1 MKSLKPLGPRV
12 ATLAGGLDS
21 KDPVTRM
28 SAISELALLVS
39 CSGAARDAVAA
50 GQIENKLLK
59 VLSRTSDSNGQCYIM
74 SILSNLADNQAS
86 RERQVT
92 VVPALATLLK
102 SHSPEVRHA
111 AALHLARLSHS
122 DLQRQALSKSGA
134 PPREPSPLRQQPH
147 RDLTPVSGGLR
158 LLHSM
163 EAEQDM
169 RRVQTLPTL
178 GHSGSSGT
186 LAGKIRP
193 SDRHALLLQETAQ
206 YARWTLRSA
215 QGRNYKPS
223 LQPKSAEVYAEE
235 MAAVNLQKHERGR
248 GQRAEL
254 RAKQAAKV
262 ALDAREQELLNE
274 LNAIAVEVA
283 TQAPTTEEAYM
294 QMYEQL
300 DDKGKAE
307 VIVQNVMAAVKDV
320 RPEASGVIRSIQPEH
335 IELDLSFPSSNGEM
349 VKLRLTIAVEESP
362 EQQAAHLVQSVMA
375 AVTPGELGGAEQQ
388 AAALVQN
395 VLDTVMDG
403 DFTTPRNNASQ
414 ADLDAAAFLLQSAA
428 AGRMVAKADLDAAAA
443 LLQGA
448 APPRNNFEL
457 ELAFPSSDGQDV
469 KLALMF

>member
-1 MKSLKPLGPRV
+1 MLARGRSPTKNLKPLGPRV
-12 ATLAGGLDS
+12 ASLAGGLDS

-28 SAISELALLVS
+28 AAISELALLVS

-50 GQIENKLLK
+50 GQVESKLLK

-92 VVPALATLLK
+92 VVPVLATLLK

-134 PPREPSPLRQQPH
+134 LPREPFPLRQQFT
-147 RDLTPVSGGLR
+147 LTSPLPLSGGLR

-169 RRVQTLPTL
+169 RRVRTLPTL

-223 LQPKSAEVYAEE
+223 LQPKSAEFYAQEE
-235 MAAVNLQKHERGR
+235 AAINLQKHERGR
-248 GQRAEL
+248 GLRAEL

-262 ALDAREQELLNE
+262 ALDAREQELLND

-283 TQAPTTEEAYM
+283 TQAPVTEVAYM
-294 QMYEQL
+294 NMYEEL

-307 VIVQNVMAAVKDV
+307 IIVQNVMAAVKDV
-320 RPEASGVIRSIQPEH
+320 RPDDFSDARPEASAVMRSLPQD
-335 IELDLSFPSSNGEM
+335 IELDLPLASSDGEV
-349 VKLRLTIAVEESP
+349 VKLRLAIAVEASP
-362 EQQAAHLVQSVMA
+362 E
-375 AVTPGELGGAEQQ
+375 EQ
-388 AAALVQN
+388 AAALVQS
-395 VLDTVMDG
+395 VMDAVMDR
-403 DFTTPRNNASQ
+403 DFTTPRDNASR
-414 ADLDAAAFLLQSAA
+414 AELDAAASLLQSAA
-428 AGRMVAKADLDAAAA
+428 LARGTGVELVLA
-443 LLQGA
+443 L
-448 APPRNNFEL
+448 PCT
-457 ELAFPSSDGQDV
+457 DGEDV
-469 KLALMF
+469 KLSLML

>member
-1 MKSLKPLGPRV
+1 MLARGRSPTKNLKPLGPRV
-12 ATLAGGLDS
+12 ASLAGGLDS

-28 SAISELALLVS
+28 AAISELALLVS

-50 GQIENKLLK
+50 GQVESKLLK

-92 VVPALATLLK
+92 VVPVLAALLK

-134 PPREPSPLRQQPH
+134 LPREPFPLRQQFT
-147 RDLTPVSGGLR
+147 LTSPLPLSGGLR

-169 RRVQTLPTL
+169 RRVRTLPTL

-223 LQPKSAEVYAEE
+223 LQPKSAEFYAQEE
-235 MAAVNLQKHERGR
+235 AAINLQKHERGR
-248 GQRAEL
+248 GLRAEL

-262 ALDAREQELLNE
+262 ALDAREQELLND

-283 TQAPTTEEAYM
+283 TQAPVTEVAYM
-294 QMYEQL
+294 NMYEEL

-307 VIVQNVMAAVKDV
+307 IIVQNVMAAVKDV
-320 RPEASGVIRSIQPEH
+320 RPDDFSDARPEASAVMRSIPQD
-335 IELDLSFPSSNGEM
+335 IELDLPLASSDGEV
-349 VKLRLTIAVEESP
+349 VKLRLAIAVEASP
-362 EQQAAHLVQSVMA
+362 E
-375 AVTPGELGGAEQQ
+375 EQ
-388 AAALVQN
+388 AAALVQS
-395 VLDTVMDG
+395 VMDAVMDR
-403 DFTTPRNNASQ
+403 DFTTPRDNASR
-414 ADLDAAAFLLQSAA
+414 AELDAAASLLQSAA
-428 AGRMVAKADLDAAAA
+428 LARGTGVELVLA
-443 LLQGA
+443 L
-448 APPRNNFEL
+448 PCT
-457 ELAFPSSDGQDV
+457 DGEDV
-469 KLALMF
+469 KLSLML

>member
-1 MKSLKPLGPRV
+1 MLARGRSPTKNLKPLGPRV
-12 ATLAGGLDS
+12 ASLAGGLDS

-28 SAISELALLVS
+28 AAISELALLVS

-50 GQIENKLLK
+50 GQVESKLLK

-92 VVPALATLLK
+92 VVPVLATLLK

-134 PPREPSPLRQQPH
+134 LPREPFPLRQQFT
-147 RDLTPVSGGLR
+147 LTSPLPLSGGLR

-169 RRVQTLPTL
+169 RRVRTLPTL

-223 LQPKSAEVYAEE
+223 LQPKSAEFYAQEE
-235 MAAVNLQKHERGR
+235 AAINLQKHERGR
-248 GQRAEL
+248 GLRAEL

-262 ALDAREQELLNE
+262 ALDAREQELLND

-283 TQAPTTEEAYM
+283 TQAPVTEVAYM
-294 QMYEQL
+294 NMYEEL

-307 VIVQNVMAAVKDV
+307 IIVQNVMAAVKDV
-320 RPEASGVIRSIQPEH
+320 RPDDFSDARPEASAVMRSIPQD
-335 IELDLSFPSSNGEM
+335 IELDLPLASSDGEV
-349 VKLRLTIAVEESP
+349 VKLRLAIAVEASP
-362 EQQAAHLVQSVMA
+362 E
-375 AVTPGELGGAEQQ
+375 EQ
-388 AAALVQN
+388 AAALVQS
-395 VLDTVMDG
+395 VMDAVMDR
-403 DFTTPRNNASQ
+403 DFTTPRDNASR
-414 ADLDAAAFLLQSAA
+414 AELDAAASLLQSAA
-428 AGRMVAKADLDAAAA
+428 LARGTGVELVLA
-443 LLQGA
+443 L
-448 APPRNNFEL
+448 
-457 ELAFPSSDGQDV
+457 SCTDGEDV
-469 KLALMF
+469 KLSLML

>member
-1 MKSLKPLGPRV
+1 VKNLKPLGPRV
-12 ATLAGGLDS
+12 SSLSGGLDS
-21 KDPVTRM
+21 KDPVMRM

-122 DLQRQALSKSGA
+122 DLQRQALSKSG
-134 PPREPSPLRQQPH
+134 
-147 RDLTPVSGGLR
+147 GLR

-163 EAEQDM
+163 EAEEDM

-178 GHSGSSGT
+178 GHSRSSGA
-186 LAGKIRP
+186 LAGRIRP

-223 LQPKSAEVYAEE
+223 LQPKSAEAYAEE
-235 MAAVNLQKHERGR
+235 TAAVNLQKHERGR

-335 IELDLSFPSSNGEM
+335 IELDLSFPSSNGEV
-349 VKLRLTIAVEESP
+349 VKLRLTIACEQSP
-362 EQQAAHLVQSVMA
+362 EQQAANLVQSVMA
-375 AVTPGELGGAEQQ
+375 AVMPGELGGAEQQ

-395 VLDTVMDG
+395 VLDAVMDR

-414 ADLDAAAFLLQSAA
+414 AELDAASSLLQAAA
-428 AGRMVAKADLDAAAA
+428 AGRMVAMADLNAAAALLQGAAAGRMVAQADLDAAAA

-448 APPRNNFEL
+448 AAARHNIEL

-469 KLALMF
+469 KLALLL

>member
-1 MKSLKPLGPRV
+1 MPDTCFFPLRIPVGRRRAPTNMLARGRSPTKNLKPLGPRV
-12 ATLAGGLDS
+12 ASLAGGLDS

-28 SAISELALLVS
+28 AAISELALLVS

-50 GQIENKLLK
+50 GQVESKLLK

-92 VVPALATLLK
+92 VVPVLATLLK

-134 PPREPSPLRQQPH
+134 LPREPFPLRQQFT
-147 RDLTPVSGGLR
+147 LTSPLPLSGGLR

-169 RRVQTLPTL
+169 RRVRTLPTL
-178 GHSGSSGT
+178 GHSGSCGT

-223 LQPKSAEVYAEE
+223 LQPKSAEFYAQEE
-235 MAAVNLQKHERGR
+235 AAINLQKHERGR
-248 GQRAEL
+248 GLRAEL

-262 ALDAREQELLNE
+262 ALDAREQELLND

-283 TQAPTTEEAYM
+283 TQAPVTEVAYM
-294 QMYEQL
+294 NVYEEL

-307 VIVQNVMAAVKDV
+307 IIVQNVMAAVKDV
-320 RPEASGVIRSIQPEH
+320 RPDDFSDARPEASAVMRSIPQD
-335 IELDLSFPSSNGEM
+335 IELDLPLASSDGEV
-349 VKLRLTIAVEESP
+349 VKLRLAIAVEASP
-362 EQQAAHLVQSVMA
+362 E
-375 AVTPGELGGAEQQ
+375 EQ
-388 AAALVQN
+388 AAALVQS
-395 VLDTVMDG
+395 VMDAVMDR
-403 DFTTPRNNASQ
+403 DFTTPRDNASR
-414 ADLDAAAFLLQSAA
+414 AELDAAASLLQSAA
-428 AGRMVAKADLDAAAA
+428 LARSTGVELVLA
-443 LLQGA
+443 L
-448 APPRNNFEL
+448 PCT
-457 ELAFPSSDGQDV
+457 DGEDV
-469 KLALMF
+469 KLSLML

>member
-1 MKSLKPLGPRV
+1 MLARGRSPTKNLKPLGPRV
-12 ATLAGGLDS
+12 ASLAGGLDS

-28 SAISELALLVS
+28 AAISELALLVS

-50 GQIENKLLK
+50 GQVESKLLK

-92 VVPALATLLK
+92 VVPVLATLLK

-134 PPREPSPLRQQPH
+134 LPREPFPLRQQFT
-147 RDLTPVSGGLR
+147 LTSPLPLSGGLR

-169 RRVQTLPTL
+169 RRVRTLPTL

-223 LQPKSAEVYAEE
+223 LQPKSAEFYAQEE
-235 MAAVNLQKHERGR
+235 AAINLQKHERGR
-248 GQRAEL
+248 GLRAEL

-262 ALDAREQELLNE
+262 ALDAREQELLND

-283 TQAPTTEEAYM
+283 TQAPVTEVAYM
-294 QMYEQL
+294 NMYEEL

-307 VIVQNVMAAVKDV
+307 IIVQNVMAAVKDV
-320 RPEASGVIRSIQPEH
+320 RPDDFSDARPEASAVMRSIPQD
-335 IELDLSFPSSNGEM
+335 IELDLPLASSDGEV
-349 VKLRLTIAVEESP
+349 VKLRLAIAVEASP
-362 EQQAAHLVQSVMA
+362 E
-375 AVTPGELGGAEQQ
+375 EQ
-388 AAALVQN
+388 AAALVQS
-395 VLDTVMDG
+395 VMDAVMDR
-403 DFTTPRNNASQ
+403 DFTTPRDNASR
-414 ADLDAAAFLLQSAA
+414 AELDAAASLLHSAA
-428 AGRMVAKADLDAAAA
+428 LARSTGVELVLA
-443 LLQGA
+443 L
-448 APPRNNFEL
+448 PCT
-457 ELAFPSSDGQDV
+457 DGEDV
-469 KLALMF
+469 KLSLML

>member
-1 MKSLKPLGPRV
+1 MLARGRSPTKNLKPLGPRV
-12 ATLAGGLDS
+12 ASLAGGLDS

-28 SAISELALLVS
+28 AAISELALLVS

-50 GQIENKLLK
+50 GQVESKLLK

-92 VVPALATLLK
+92 VVPVLATLLK

-134 PPREPSPLRQQPH
+134 LPREPFPLRQQFT
-147 RDLTPVSGGLR
+147 LTSPLPLSGGLR

-169 RRVQTLPTL
+169 RRVRTLPTL

-223 LQPKSAEVYAEE
+223 LQPKSAEFYAQEE
-235 MAAVNLQKHERGR
+235 AAINLQKHERGR
-248 GQRAEL
+248 GLRAEL

-262 ALDAREQELLNE
+262 ALDAREQELLND

-283 TQAPTTEEAYM
+283 TQAPVTEVAYM
-294 QMYEQL
+294 NMYEEL

-307 VIVQNVMAAVKDV
+307 IIVQNVMAAVKDV
-320 RPEASGVIRSIQPEH
+320 RPDDFSDARPEASAVMRSIPQD
-335 IELDLSFPSSNGEM
+335 IELDLPLASSDGEV
-349 VKLRLTIAVEESP
+349 VKLRLAIAVEASP
-362 EQQAAHLVQSVMA
+362 E
-375 AVTPGELGGAEQQ
+375 EQ
-388 AAALVQN
+388 AAALVQS
-395 VLDTVMDG
+395 VMDAVMDR
-403 DFTTPRNNASQ
+403 DFTTPRDKASR
-414 ADLDAAAFLLQSAA
+414 AELDAAASLLQSAA
-428 AGRMVAKADLDAAAA
+428 LARGTGVELVLA
-443 LLQGA
+443 L
-448 APPRNNFEL
+448 PCT
-457 ELAFPSSDGQDV
+457 DGEDV
-469 KLALMF
+469 KLSLML

>member
-1 MKSLKPLGPRV
+1 MLARGRSPTKNLKPLGPRV
-12 ATLAGGLDS
+12 ASLAGGLDS

-28 SAISELALLVS
+28 AAISELALLVS

-50 GQIENKLLK
+50 GQVESKLLK

-92 VVPALATLLK
+92 VVPVLATLLK

-134 PPREPSPLRQQPH
+134 LPREPFPLRQQFT
-147 RDLTPVSGGLR
+147 LTSPLPLSGGLR

-169 RRVQTLPTL
+169 RRVRTLPTL
-178 GHSGSSGT
+178 GHSGSCGT

-223 LQPKSAEVYAEE
+223 LQPKSAEFYAQEE
-235 MAAVNLQKHERGR
+235 AAINLQKHERGR
-248 GQRAEL
+248 GLRAEL

-262 ALDAREQELLNE
+262 ALDAREQELLND

-283 TQAPTTEEAYM
+283 TQAPVTEVAYM
-294 QMYEQL
+294 NVYEEL

-307 VIVQNVMAAVKDV
+307 IIVQNVMAAVKDV
-320 RPEASGVIRSIQPEH
+320 RPDDFSDARPEASAVMRSIPQD
-335 IELDLSFPSSNGEM
+335 IELDLPLASSDGEV
-349 VKLRLTIAVEESP
+349 VKLRLAIAVEASP
-362 EQQAAHLVQSVMA
+362 E
-375 AVTPGELGGAEQQ
+375 EQ
-388 AAALVQN
+388 AAALVQS
-395 VLDTVMDG
+395 VMDAVMDR
-403 DFTTPRNNASQ
+403 DFTTPRDNASR
-414 ADLDAAAFLLQSAA
+414 AELDAAASLLQSAA
-428 AGRMVAKADLDAAAA
+428 LARSTGVELVLA
-443 LLQGA
+443 L
-448 APPRNNFEL
+448 PCT
-457 ELAFPSSDGQDV
+457 DGEDV
-469 KLALMF
+469 KLSLML

>member
-1 MKSLKPLGPRV
+1 MLARGRSPAKNLKPLGPRV
-12 ATLAGGLDS
+12 ASLAGGLDS

-28 SAISELALLVS
+28 AAISELALLVS

-50 GQIENKLLK
+50 GQVESKLLK

-92 VVPALATLLK
+92 VVPVLAALLK

-134 PPREPSPLRQQPH
+134 LPREPFPLRQQLTLTSPLPH
-147 RDLTPVSGGLR
+147 PYLTLTLTSPLPLSGGLR

-169 RRVQTLPTL
+169 RRVRTLPTL

-223 LQPKSAEVYAEE
+223 LQPKSAEFYAQEE
-235 MAAVNLQKHERGR
+235 AAINLQKHERGR
-248 GQRAEL
+248 GLRAEL

-262 ALDAREQELLNE
+262 ALDAREQELLND

-283 TQAPTTEEAYM
+283 TQAPVTEVAYM
-294 QMYEQL
+294 NMYEEL

-307 VIVQNVMAAVKDV
+307 IIVQNVMAAVKDV
-320 RPEASGVIRSIQPEH
+320 RPDDFSDARPEASAVMRSIPQD
-335 IELDLSFPSSNGEM
+335 IELDLPLASSDGEV
-349 VKLRLTIAVEESP
+349 VKLRLAIAVEASP
-362 EQQAAHLVQSVMA
+362 E
-375 AVTPGELGGAEQQ
+375 EQ
-388 AAALVQN
+388 AAALVQS
-395 VLDTVMDG
+395 VMDAVMDR
-403 DFTTPRNNASQ
+403 DFTTPRDNASR
-414 ADLDAAAFLLQSAA
+414 AELDAAASLLQSAA
-428 AGRMVAKADLDAAAA
+428 LARGTGVELVLA
-443 LLQGA
+443 L
-448 APPRNNFEL
+448 PCT
-457 ELAFPSSDGQDV
+457 DGEDV
-469 KLALMF
+469 KLSLML

>member
-1 MKSLKPLGPRV
+1 MLARGRSPTKNLKPLGPRV
-12 ATLAGGLDS
+12 ASLAGGLDS

-28 SAISELALLVS
+28 AAISELALLVS

-50 GQIENKLLK
+50 GQVESKLLK

-92 VVPALATLLK
+92 VVPVLATLLK

-134 PPREPSPLRQQPH
+134 LPREPFPLRQQLTLTSRLPH
-147 RDLTPVSGGLR
+147 AYLTLTSPLPISGGLR
-158 LLHSM
+158 LLHSL

-169 RRVQTLPTL
+169 RRVRTLPTL

-223 LQPKSAEVYAEE
+223 LQPKSAEFYAQEE
-235 MAAVNLQKHERGR
+235 AAINLQKHERGR
-248 GQRAEL
+248 GLRAEL

-262 ALDAREQELLNE
+262 ALDAREQELLND

-283 TQAPTTEEAYM
+283 TQAPVTEVAYM
-294 QMYEQL
+294 NMYEEL

-307 VIVQNVMAAVKDV
+307 IIVQNVMAAVKDV
-320 RPEASGVIRSIQPEH
+320 RPDDFSDARPEASVVMRSIPQD
-335 IELDLSFPSSNGEM
+335 IELDLPLASSDGEV
-349 VKLRLTIAVEESP
+349 VKLRLAIAVEASP
-362 EQQAAHLVQSVMA
+362 E
-375 AVTPGELGGAEQQ
+375 EQ
-388 AAALVQN
+388 AAALVQS
-395 VLDTVMDG
+395 VMDAVMDR
-403 DFTTPRNNASQ
+403 DFTTPRDNASR
-414 ADLDAAAFLLQSAA
+414 AELDAAASLLQSAA
-428 AGRMVAKADLDAAAA
+428 LARGTGVELVLA
-443 LLQGA
+443 L
-448 APPRNNFEL
+448 PCT
-457 ELAFPSSDGQDV
+457 DGEDV
-469 KLALMF
+469 KLSLML

>member
-1 MKSLKPLGPRV
+1 MLARGRSPTKNLKPLGPRV
-12 ATLAGGLDS
+12 ASLAGGLDS

-28 SAISELALLVS
+28 AAISELALLVS

-50 GQIENKLLK
+50 GQVESKLLK

-92 VVPALATLLK
+92 VVPVLATLLK

-134 PPREPSPLRQQPH
+134 LPREPFPLRQQFT
-147 RDLTPVSGGLR
+147 LTSPLPLSGGLR

-169 RRVQTLPTL
+169 RRVRTLPTL

-223 LQPKSAEVYAEE
+223 LQPKSAEFYAQEE
-235 MAAVNLQKHERGR
+235 AAINLQKHERGR
-248 GQRAEL
+248 GLRAEL

-262 ALDAREQELLNE
+262 ALDAREQELLND

-283 TQAPTTEEAYM
+283 TQAPVTEVAYM
-294 QMYEQL
+294 NMYEEL

-307 VIVQNVMAAVKDV
+307 IIVQNVMAAGKDV
-320 RPEASGVIRSIQPEH
+320 RPDDFSDARPEASAVMRSIPQD
-335 IELDLSFPSSNGEM
+335 IELDLPLASSDGEV
-349 VKLRLTIAVEESP
+349 VKLRLAIAVEASP
-362 EQQAAHLVQSVMA
+362 E
-375 AVTPGELGGAEQQ
+375 EQ
-388 AAALVQN
+388 AAALVQS
-395 VLDTVMDG
+395 VMDAVMDR
-403 DFTTPRNNASQ
+403 DFTTPRDKASR
-414 ADLDAAAFLLQSAA
+414 AELDAAASLLQSAA
-428 AGRMVAKADLDAAAA
+428 LARGTGVELVLA
-443 LLQGA
+443 L
-448 APPRNNFEL
+448 PCT
-457 ELAFPSSDGQDV
+457 DGEDV
-469 KLALMF
+469 KLSLML

>member
-1 MKSLKPLGPRV
+1 MLARGRSPTKNLKPLGPRV
-12 ATLAGGLDS
+12 ASLAGGLDS

-28 SAISELALLVS
+28 AAISELALLVS

-50 GQIENKLLK
+50 GQVESKLLK

-92 VVPALATLLK
+92 VVPVLATLLK

-134 PPREPSPLRQQPH
+134 LPREPFPLRQQFT
-147 RDLTPVSGGLR
+147 LTSPLPLSGGLR

-169 RRVQTLPTL
+169 RRVRTLPTL

-223 LQPKSAEVYAEE
+223 LQPKSAEFYAQEE
-235 MAAVNLQKHERGR
+235 AAINLQKHERGR
-248 GQRAEL
+248 GLRAEL

-262 ALDAREQELLNE
+262 ALDAREQELLND

-283 TQAPTTEEAYM
+283 TQAPVTEVAYM
-294 QMYEQL
+294 NMYEEL

-307 VIVQNVMAAVKDV
+307 IIVQNVMAAVKDV
-320 RPEASGVIRSIQPEH
+320 RPDDFSDARPEASAVMRSIPQD
-335 IELDLSFPSSNGEM
+335 IELDLPLASSDGEV
-349 VKLRLTIAVEESP
+349 VKLRLAIAVEASP
-362 EQQAAHLVQSVMA
+362 E
-375 AVTPGELGGAEQQ
+375 EQ
-388 AAALVQN
+388 AAALVQS
-395 VLDTVMDG
+395 VMDAVMDR
-403 DFTTPRNNASQ
+403 DFTTPRDNASR
-414 ADLDAAAFLLQSAA
+414 AELDAAASLLQSAA
-428 AGRMVAKADLDAAAA
+428 LARGTGVELVLA
-443 LLQGA
+443 L
-448 APPRNNFEL
+448 PCT
-457 ELAFPSSDGQDV
+457 DGEDV
-469 KLALMF
+469 KLSLML

>member
-1 MKSLKPLGPRV
+1 MLARGRSPTKNLKPLGPRV
-12 ATLAGGLDS
+12 ASLAGGLDS

-28 SAISELALLVS
+28 AAISELALLVS

-50 GQIENKLLK
+50 GQVESKLLK

-92 VVPALATLLK
+92 VVPVLATLLK

-134 PPREPSPLRQQPH
+134 LPREPFPLRQQFT
-147 RDLTPVSGGLR
+147 LTSPLPLSAGLR

-169 RRVQTLPTL
+169 RRVRTLPTL

-223 LQPKSAEVYAEE
+223 LQPKSAEFYAQEE
-235 MAAVNLQKHERGR
+235 AAINLQKHERGR
-248 GQRAEL
+248 GLRAEL

-262 ALDAREQELLNE
+262 ALDAREQELLND

-283 TQAPTTEEAYM
+283 TQAPVTEVAYM
-294 QMYEQL
+294 NMYEEL

-307 VIVQNVMAAVKDV
+307 IIVQNVMAAVKDV
-320 RPEASGVIRSIQPEH
+320 RPDDFSDARPEASAVMRSIPQD
-335 IELDLSFPSSNGEM
+335 IELDLPLASSDGEV
-349 VKLRLTIAVEESP
+349 VKLRLAIAVEASP
-362 EQQAAHLVQSVMA
+362 E
-375 AVTPGELGGAEQQ
+375 EQ
-388 AAALVQN
+388 AAALVQS
-395 VLDTVMDG
+395 VMDAVMDR
-403 DFTTPRNNASQ
+403 DFTTPRDNASR
-414 ADLDAAAFLLQSAA
+414 AELDAAASLLQSAA
-428 AGRMVAKADLDAAAA
+428 LARGTGVELVLA
-443 LLQGA
+443 L
-448 APPRNNFEL
+448 PCT
-457 ELAFPSSDGQDV
+457 DGEDV
-469 KLALMF
+469 KLSLML

>member
-1 MKSLKPLGPRV
+1 MLARGRSPTKNLKPLGPRV
-12 ATLAGGLDS
+12 ASLAGGLDS

-28 SAISELALLVS
+28 AAISELALLVS

-50 GQIENKLLK
+50 GQVESKLLK

-92 VVPALATLLK
+92 VVPVLATLLK

-134 PPREPSPLRQQPH
+134 LPREPFPLRQQFT
-147 RDLTPVSGGLR
+147 LTSPLPLSGGLR

-169 RRVQTLPTL
+169 RRVRTLPTL

-223 LQPKSAEVYAEE
+223 LQPKSAEFYAQEE
-235 MAAVNLQKHERGR
+235 AAINLQKHERGR
-248 GQRAEL
+248 GLRAEL

-262 ALDAREQELLNE
+262 ALDAREQELLND

-283 TQAPTTEEAYM
+283 TQAPVTEVAYM
-294 QMYEQL
+294 NVYEEL

-307 VIVQNVMAAVKDV
+307 IIVQNVMAAVKDV
-320 RPEASGVIRSIQPEH
+320 RPDDFSDARPEASAVMRSIPQD
-335 IELDLSFPSSNGEM
+335 IELDLPLASSDGEV
-349 VKLRLTIAVEESP
+349 VKLRLAIAVEASP
-362 EQQAAHLVQSVMA
+362 E
-375 AVTPGELGGAEQQ
+375 EQ
-388 AAALVQN
+388 AAALVQS
-395 VLDTVMDG
+395 VMDAVMDR
-403 DFTTPRNNASQ
+403 DFTTPRDNASR
-414 ADLDAAAFLLQSAA
+414 AELDAAASLLQSAA
-428 AGRMVAKADLDAAAA
+428 LARGTGVELVLA
-443 LLQGA
+443 L
-448 APPRNNFEL
+448 PCT
-457 ELAFPSSDGQDV
+457 DGEDV
-469 KLALMF
+469 KLSLML

>member
-1 MKSLKPLGPRV
+1 MLARGRSPAKNLKPLGPRV
-12 ATLAGGLDS
+12 ASLAGGLDS

-28 SAISELALLVS
+28 AAISELALLVS

-50 GQIENKLLK
+50 GQVESKLLK

-86 RERQVT
+86 RERQVA

-122 DLQRQALSKSGA
+122 DLQRQALCKSG
-134 PPREPSPLRQQPH
+134 PLPREPFFRFASSSPLPH
-147 RDLTPVSGGLR
+147 PYLTLTSPLPLSGGLR

-169 RRVQTLPTL
+169 RRVRTLPTL
-178 GHSGSSGT
+178 AHSGSSGT

-223 LQPKSAEVYAEE
+223 LQPKSAEFYAQE
-235 MAAVNLQKHERGR
+235 AAAINLQKHERGR
-248 GQRAEL
+248 GLRAEL

-262 ALDAREQELLNE
+262 ALDAREQELLND

-283 TQAPTTEEAYM
+283 TQAPVTEVAYM
-294 QMYEQL
+294 NMYEEL

-307 VIVQNVMAAVKDV
+307 IIVQNVMAAVKDV
-320 RPEASGVIRSIQPEH
+320 RPDDFSVRPEASAVMRSIPQD
-335 IELDLSFPSSNGEM
+335 IELDLPLPSSDGEV
-349 VKLRLTIAVEESP
+349 VKLRLAIAIEASP
-362 EQQAAHLVQSVMA
+362 E
-375 AVTPGELGGAEQQ
+375 EQ
-388 AAALVQN
+388 AAALVQS
-395 VLDTVMDG
+395 VMDAVEASPEEQAAAFVQSVMDAVMAQ
-403 DFTTPRNNASQ
+403 DFATPRDNASR
-414 ADLDAAAFLLQSAA
+414 AELDAAASLLQSAA
-428 AGRMVAKADLDAAAA
+428 LARGTGV
-443 LLQGA
+443 
-448 APPRNNFEL
+448 EL
-457 ELAFPSSDGQDV
+457 VLSLPSTDGEDV
-469 KLALMF
+469 KLSLML

>member
-1 MKSLKPLGPRV
+1 MLARGRSPTKNLKPLGPRV
-12 ATLAGGLDS
+12 ASLAGGLDS

-28 SAISELALLVS
+28 AAISELALLVS

-50 GQIENKLLK
+50 GQVESKLLK

-92 VVPALATLLK
+92 VVPVLATLLK

-134 PPREPSPLRQQPH
+134 LPREPFPRRQQFTLTSPLP
-147 RDLTPVSGGLR
+147 LSGGLR

-169 RRVQTLPTL
+169 RRVRTLPTL

-223 LQPKSAEVYAEE
+223 LQPKSAEFYAQEE
-235 MAAVNLQKHERGR
+235 AAINLQKHERGR
-248 GQRAEL
+248 GLRAEL

-262 ALDAREQELLNE
+262 ALDAREQELLND

-283 TQAPTTEEAYM
+283 TQAPVTEVAYM
-294 QMYEQL
+294 NMYEEL

-307 VIVQNVMAAVKDV
+307 IIVQNVMAAVKDV
-320 RPEASGVIRSIQPEH
+320 RPDDFSDARPEASAVMRSIPQD
-335 IELDLSFPSSNGEM
+335 IELDLPLASSDGEV
-349 VKLRLTIAVEESP
+349 VKLRLAIAVEASP
-362 EQQAAHLVQSVMA
+362 E
-375 AVTPGELGGAEQQ
+375 EQ
-388 AAALVQN
+388 AAALVQS
-395 VLDTVMDG
+395 VMDAVMDR
-403 DFTTPRNNASQ
+403 DFTTPRDNASR
-414 ADLDAAAFLLQSAA
+414 AELDAAASLLQSAA
-428 AGRMVAKADLDAAAA
+428 LARGTGV
-443 LLQGA
+443 
-448 APPRNNFEL
+448 EL
-457 ELAFPSSDGQDV
+457 V
-469 KLALMF
+469 LALPCTDGEDAKLSLML

>member
-1 MKSLKPLGPRV
+1 MLARGRSPTKNLKPLGPRV
-12 ATLAGGLDS
+12 ASLAGGLDS

-28 SAISELALLVS
+28 AAISELALLVS

-50 GQIENKLLK
+50 GQVESKLLK

-92 VVPALATLLK
+92 VVPVLATLLK

-134 PPREPSPLRQQPH
+134 LPREPFPLRQQFT
-147 RDLTPVSGGLR
+147 LTSPLPLSGGLR

-169 RRVQTLPTL
+169 RRVRTLPTL

-223 LQPKSAEVYAEE
+223 LQPKSAEFYAQEE
-235 MAAVNLQKHERGR
+235 AAINLQKHERGR
-248 GQRAEL
+248 GLRAEL

-262 ALDAREQELLNE
+262 ALDAREQELLND

-283 TQAPTTEEAYM
+283 TQAPVTEVAYM
-294 QMYEQL
+294 NMYEEL

-307 VIVQNVMAAVKDV
+307 IIVQNVMAAVKDV
-320 RPEASGVIRSIQPEH
+320 RPDDFSDARPEASAVMRSIPQD
-335 IELDLSFPSSNGEM
+335 IELDLPLASSDGEV
-349 VKLRLTIAVEESP
+349 VKLRLAIAVEASP
-362 EQQAAHLVQSVMA
+362 E
-375 AVTPGELGGAEQQ
+375 EQ
-388 AAALVQN
+388 AAALVQS
-395 VLDTVMDG
+395 VMDAVMDR
-403 DFTTPRNNASQ
+403 DFTTPRDNASR
-414 ADLDAAAFLLQSAA
+414 AELDAAASLLQSAA
-428 AGRMVAKADLDAAAA
+428 LARGTGV
-443 LLQGA
+443 
-448 APPRNNFEL
+448 EL
-457 ELAFPSSDGQDV
+457 VLSLPSTDGEDV
-469 KLALMF
+469 KLSLML

>member
-1 MKSLKPLGPRV
+1 MLARGRSPTKNLKPLGPRV
-12 ATLAGGLDS
+12 ASLAGGLDS

-28 SAISELALLVS
+28 AAISELALLVS

-50 GQIENKLLK
+50 GQVESKLLK

-92 VVPALATLLK
+92 VVPVLAALLK

-122 DLQRQALSKSGA
+122 DLQRQALSKSGVL
-134 PPREPSPLRQQPH
+134 PREPFPLRQQFT
-147 RDLTPVSGGLR
+147 LTSPLPLSGGLR

-169 RRVQTLPTL
+169 RRVRTLPTL

-223 LQPKSAEVYAEE
+223 LQPKSAEFYAQEE
-235 MAAVNLQKHERGR
+235 AAINLQKHERGR
-248 GQRAEL
+248 GLRAEL

-262 ALDAREQELLNE
+262 ALDAREQELLND

-283 TQAPTTEEAYM
+283 TQAPVTEVAYM
-294 QMYEQL
+294 NMYEEL

-307 VIVQNVMAAVKDV
+307 IIVQNVMAAVKDV
-320 RPEASGVIRSIQPEH
+320 RPDDFSDARPEASAVMRSIPQD
-335 IELDLSFPSSNGEM
+335 IELDLPLASSDGEV
-349 VKLRLTIAVEESP
+349 VKLRLAIAVEASP
-362 EQQAAHLVQSVMA
+362 E
-375 AVTPGELGGAEQQ
+375 EQ
-388 AAALVQN
+388 AAALVQS
-395 VLDTVMDG
+395 VMDAVMDR
-403 DFTTPRNNASQ
+403 DFTTPRDNASR
-414 ADLDAAAFLLQSAA
+414 AELDAAASLLQSAA
-428 AGRMVAKADLDAAAA
+428 LARGTGVELVLA
-443 LLQGA
+443 L
-448 APPRNNFEL
+448 PCT
-457 ELAFPSSDGQDV
+457 DGEDV
-469 KLALMF
+469 KLSLML

>member
-1 MKSLKPLGPRV
+1 MLARGRSPTKNLKPLGPRV
-12 ATLAGGLDS
+12 ASLAGGLDS

-28 SAISELALLVS
+28 AAISELALLVS

-50 GQIENKLLK
+50 GQVESKLLK

-74 SILSNLADNQAS
+74 SILSNLADDQAS

-92 VVPALATLLK
+92 VVPVLATLLK

-134 PPREPSPLRQQPH
+134 LPREPFPLRQQFT
-147 RDLTPVSGGLR
+147 LTSPLPLSGGLR

-169 RRVQTLPTL
+169 RRVRTLPTL

-223 LQPKSAEVYAEE
+223 LQPKSAEFYAQEE
-235 MAAVNLQKHERGR
+235 AAINLQKHERGR
-248 GQRAEL
+248 GLRAEL

-262 ALDAREQELLNE
+262 ALDAREQELLND

-283 TQAPTTEEAYM
+283 TQAPVTEVAYM
-294 QMYEQL
+294 NMYEEL

-307 VIVQNVMAAVKDV
+307 IIVQNVMAAVKDV
-320 RPEASGVIRSIQPEH
+320 RPDDFSDARPEASAVMRSIPQD
-335 IELDLSFPSSNGEM
+335 IELDLPLASSDGEV
-349 VKLRLTIAVEESP
+349 VKLRLAIAVEASP
-362 EQQAAHLVQSVMA
+362 E
-375 AVTPGELGGAEQQ
+375 EQ
-388 AAALVQN
+388 AAALVQS
-395 VLDTVMDG
+395 VMDAVMDR
-403 DFTTPRNNASQ
+403 DFTTPRDNASR
-414 ADLDAAAFLLQSAA
+414 AELDAAASLLQSAA
-428 AGRMVAKADLDAAAA
+428 LARGTGVELVLA
-443 LLQGA
+443 L
-448 APPRNNFEL
+448 PCT
-457 ELAFPSSDGQDV
+457 DGEDV
-469 KLALMF
+469 KLSLML

>member
-1 MKSLKPLGPRV
+1 MLARGRSPTKNLKPLGPRV
-12 ATLAGGLDS
+12 ASLAGGLDS

-28 SAISELALLVS
+28 AAISELALLVS

-50 GQIENKLLK
+50 GQVESKLLK

-92 VVPALATLLK
+92 VVPVLATLLK

-134 PPREPSPLRQQPH
+134 LPREPFPLRQQFT
-147 RDLTPVSGGLR
+147 LTSPLPLSGGLR

-169 RRVQTLPTL
+169 RRVRTLPTL

-223 LQPKSAEVYAEE
+223 LQPKSAEFYAQEE
-235 MAAVNLQKHERGR
+235 AAINLQKHERGR
-248 GQRAEL
+248 GLRAEL

-262 ALDAREQELLNE
+262 ALDAREQELLND

-283 TQAPTTEEAYM
+283 TQAPVTEVAYM
-294 QMYEQL
+294 NMYEEL

-307 VIVQNVMAAVKDV
+307 IIVQNVMAAVKDV
-320 RPEASGVIRSIQPEH
+320 RPDDFSDARPEASAVMRSIPQD
-335 IELDLSFPSSNGEM
+335 IELDLPLASSDGEV
-349 VKLRLTIAVEESP
+349 VKLRLALAVEASP
-362 EQQAAHLVQSVMA
+362 E
-375 AVTPGELGGAEQQ
+375 EQ
-388 AAALVQN
+388 AAALVQS
-395 VLDTVMDG
+395 VMDAVMDR
-403 DFTTPRNNASQ
+403 DFTTPRDNASR
-414 ADLDAAAFLLQSAA
+414 AELDAAASLLQSAA
-428 AGRMVAKADLDAAAA
+428 LARGTGVELVLA
-443 LLQGA
+443 L
-448 APPRNNFEL
+448 PCT
-457 ELAFPSSDGQDV
+457 DGEDV
-469 KLALMF
+469 KLSLML

>member
-1 MKSLKPLGPRV
+1 
-12 ATLAGGLDS
+12 
-21 KDPVTRM
+21 
-28 SAISELALLVS
+28 
-39 CSGAARDAVAA
+39 
-50 GQIENKLLK
+50 
-59 VLSRTSDSNGQCYIM
+59 
-74 SILSNLADNQAS
+74 
-86 RERQVT
+86 
-92 VVPALATLLK
+92 
-102 SHSPEVRHA
+102 
-111 AALHLARLSHS
+111 
-122 DLQRQALSKSGA
+122 
-134 PPREPSPLRQQPH
+134 
-147 RDLTPVSGGLR
+147 
-158 LLHSM
+158 M

-215 QGRNYKPS
+215 QGRNYKS
-223 LQPKSAEVYAEE
+223 SFQPKSAEVYAEE
-235 MAAVNLQKHERGR
+235 TAAVNLQKHERGR

-254 RAKQAAKV
+254 RAKQAAKQQ
-262 ALDAREQELLNE
+262 LDAREQELLNE

-320 RPEASGVIRSIQPEH
+320 RPDASASISSFTPQH
-335 IELDLSFPSSNGEM
+335 IELDLSFPSSNGEL
-349 VKLRLTIAVEESP
+349 VKLKLTIDVQQSP
-362 EQQAAHLVQSVMA
+362 EQQAAMIVQNVMDA
-375 AVTPGELGGAEQQ
+375 AMPGELGGAEQQ

-395 VLDTVMDG
+395 VLDGVING
-403 DFTTPRNNASQ
+403 AFATPRNNASQ
-414 ADLDAAAFLLQSAA
+414 ADLDAAASLLQGAA
-428 AGRMVAKADLDAAAA
+428 AGRRVAQADLDAAAV

-448 APPRNNFEL
+448 APARHNIEL
-457 ELAFPSSDGQDV
+457 GLSFRSSDGEDV

>member
-1 MKSLKPLGPRV
+1 MLARGRSPTKNLKPLGPRV
-12 ATLAGGLDS
+12 ASLAGGLDS

-28 SAISELALLVS
+28 AAISELALLVS

-50 GQIENKLLK
+50 GQVESKLLK

-92 VVPALATLLK
+92 VVPVLATLLK

-134 PPREPSPLRQQPH
+134 LPREPFPLRQQLTLTSRLPH
-147 RDLTPVSGGLR
+147 AYLTLTSPLPISGGLR

-169 RRVQTLPTL
+169 RRVRTLPTL

-223 LQPKSAEVYAEE
+223 LQPKSAEFYAQEE
-235 MAAVNLQKHERGR
+235 AAINLQKHERGR
-248 GQRAEL
+248 GLRAEL

-262 ALDAREQELLNE
+262 ALDAREQELLND

-283 TQAPTTEEAYM
+283 TQAPVTEVAYM
-294 QMYEQL
+294 NMYEEL

-307 VIVQNVMAAVKDV
+307 IIVQNVMAAVKDV
-320 RPEASGVIRSIQPEH
+320 RPDDFSDARPEASAVMRSIPQD
-335 IELDLSFPSSNGEM
+335 IELDLPLASSDGEV
-349 VKLRLTIAVEESP
+349 VKLRLAIAVEASP
-362 EQQAAHLVQSVMA
+362 E
-375 AVTPGELGGAEQQ
+375 EQ
-388 AAALVQN
+388 AAALVQS
-395 VLDTVMDG
+395 VMDAVMDR
-403 DFTTPRNNASQ
+403 DFTTPRDNASR
-414 ADLDAAAFLLQSAA
+414 AELDAAASLLQSAA
-428 AGRMVAKADLDAAAA
+428 LARGTGVELVLA
-443 LLQGA
+443 L
-448 APPRNNFEL
+448 PCT
-457 ELAFPSSDGQDV
+457 DGEDV
-469 KLALMF
+469 KLSLML

>member
-1 MKSLKPLGPRV
+1 MLARGRSPTKNLKPLGPRV
-12 ATLAGGLDS
+12 ASLAGGLDS

-28 SAISELALLVS
+28 AAISELALLVS

-50 GQIENKLLK
+50 GQVESKLLK

-92 VVPALATLLK
+92 VVPVLATLLK

-134 PPREPSPLRQQPH
+134 LPREPFPLRQQFT
-147 RDLTPVSGGLR
+147 LTSPLPLSGGLR

-169 RRVQTLPTL
+169 RRVRTLPTL

-223 LQPKSAEVYAEE
+223 LQPKSAEFYAQEE
-235 MAAVNLQKHERGR
+235 AAINLQKHERGR
-248 GQRAEL
+248 GLRAEL

-262 ALDAREQELLNE
+262 ALDAREQELLND

-283 TQAPTTEEAYM
+283 TQAPVTEVAYM
-294 QMYEQL
+294 NMYEEL

-307 VIVQNVMAAVKDV
+307 IIVQNVMAAVKDV
-320 RPEASGVIRSIQPEH
+320 RPDDFSDARPEASAVMRSLPQD
-335 IELDLSFPSSNGEM
+335 IELDLPLASSDGEV
-349 VKLRLTIAVEESP
+349 VKLRLAIAVEASP
-362 EQQAAHLVQSVMA
+362 E
-375 AVTPGELGGAEQQ
+375 EQ
-388 AAALVQN
+388 AAALVQS
-395 VLDTVMDG
+395 VMDAVMDR
-403 DFTTPRNNASQ
+403 DFTTPRDKASR
-414 ADLDAAAFLLQSAA
+414 AELDAAASLLQSAA
-428 AGRMVAKADLDAAAA
+428 LARGTGVELVLA
-443 LLQGA
+443 L
-448 APPRNNFEL
+448 PCT
-457 ELAFPSSDGQDV
+457 DGEDV
-469 KLALMF
+469 KLSLML